1 MQRAR
6 VDERMDDP
14 GIDPAMHAQALAGL
28 ARLNAWSRSDRL
40 LWPAIEREAR
50 AKGGELHV
58 MDVACGA
65 ADGPMRLAARAE
77 GAGMRIRWTLVDAH
91 AGSIDAARARVA
103 AAGARADVVRHDVVA
118 AGVPGHADVVTCSLF
133 LHHLERADAVR
144 LLASMRS
151 AARRAVAVADLDRS
165 RAGLALAWT
174 ASRVLSRSAVVHF
187 DAPASVR
194 GAFSAKEARV
204 LAAEGGLAGASVR
217 CAWPARWVLEW
228 RAA

>member
-1 MQRAR
+1 MQRVR

-14 GIDPAMHAQALAGL
+14 GIDPAAHAHALAGL

-40 LWPAIEREAR
+40 LWPVVEREAR
-50 AKGGELHV
+50 ACNGTLHV

-65 ADGPMRLAARAE
+65 ADGPMRMAARAAA
-77 GAGMRIRWTLVDAH
+77 AGLRVTWTLVDAH

-103 AAGARADVVRHDVVA
+103 AAGVDANVVQHDVVA
-118 AGVPGHADVVTCSLF
+118 AGIPGHADVVTCSLF

-144 LLASMRS
+144 LLASMRA

-174 ASRVLSRSAVVHF
+174 ASRVLSRSPVVHF

-194 GAFSAKEARV
+194 GAFSAGEAQ
-204 LAAEGGLAGASVR
+204 AMAEDAGLAGATVR
-217 CAWPARWVLEW
+217 RAWPARWVLDW

>member
-1 MQRAR
+1 MQRVR

-14 GIDPAMHAQALAGL
+14 GIDPAMHAHALAGL

-50 AKGGELHV
+50 ACGGELHV

-65 ADGPMRLAARAE
+65 ADGPIRMAARAAAV
-77 GAGMRIRWTLVDAH
+77 GVRVRWTLVDAH
-91 AGSIDAARARVA
+91 AGSVEAASKRTA
-103 AAGARADVVRHDVVA
+103 AAGVRADIVRHDVVE
-118 AGVPGHADVVTCSLF
+118 GGIPGEADVVTCSLF
-133 LHHLERADAVR
+133 LHHLERSDAAR
-144 LLASMRS
+144 LLASMR
-151 AARRAVAVADLDRS
+151 AVARRAVAVADLDRS

-174 ASRVLSRSAVVHF
+174 ASRMLSRSPVVHF

-194 GAFSAKEARV
+194 GAFSAEEAAGMARE
-204 LAAEGGLAGASVR
+204 AGLAGASVR
-217 CAWPARWVLEW
+217 RAWPARWVLDW

>member
-14 GIDPAMHAQALAGL
+14 GIDPAMHAHALAGL

-50 AKGGELHV
+50 DRGGELHV

-65 ADGPMRLAARAE
+65 ADGPIRMAERAAAR
-77 GAGMRIRWTLVDAH
+77 GLRITWTLVDAH
-91 AGSIDAARARVA
+91 TGSIDAARARVA
-103 AAGARADVVRHDVVA
+103 AAGVRANVLRHDVVA
-118 AGVPGHADVVTCSLF
+118 TGLPGHADVVTCSLF
-133 LHHLERADAVR
+133 LHHLEHADAVR
-144 LLASMRS
+144 LLASMRT

-165 RAGLALAWT
+165 HAGLALAWT
-174 ASRVLSRSAVVHF
+174 ASRMLSRSPVVHF

-194 GAFSAKEARV
+194 GAFSAEEAREMSRE
-204 LAAEGGLAGASVR
+204 AGLAGASVR
-217 CAWPARWVLEW
+217 RAWPARWVLDW